1 MSESRLHKSYLNA
14 RVNVFFY
21 LVTLFISFFSRKIFL
36 EKLGAD
42 FVGLTGTMQNLLG
55 FLNLAELGIGASIC
69 YVLYKPIFDRNQDK
83 IKDIISV
90 LGYLYRNVGLLIL
103 GAGLLLACFLPY
115 IFANTDIRLGII
127 YFAYFAFLTS
137 ALISYFV
144 NYRQTLLGADQRN
157 YVVTVYFQTA
167 NIIKSFL
174 QIALVCYV
182 GSFYL
187 WITVELIFGI
197 LYSVILNWKLNQV
210 YPWLKCSV
218 AEGKRKYPENKIIV
232 RKARQMFVHK
242 LAGMGRTQLLPFLV
256 YAFTSLKLVAYYGN
270 YMLLLT
276 KLNQFVDNFLG
287 STGAG
292 VGNLIAEGD
301 MKRIQQVFWELSSL
315 RFFIASFLTFA
326 LYHLVDPFITL
337 WLGEEYILPRS
348 VLIVI
353 LTNFF
358 ISQFRGTND
367 QFIFGYGLFHD
378 TWAPIATLVI
388 TVAVALLGGYLWGLP
403 GVLLGD
409 IASSTSIISIWKPY
423 LLYKE
428 GFKMPVKLY
437 WKNIFCY
444 LLLAVLSWLLT
455 DVILYSLPLSEPSQG
470 YGMWIVYA
478 LVASLFFLLILGG
491 SFYCCSEGMRS
502 LVRRFRHNKSG
513 GRSSLSSK

>member
-42 FVGLTGTMQNLLG
+42 FVGLTSTMQNLLG
-55 FLNLAELGIGASIC
+55 FLNLAELGIGASIG
-69 YVLYKPIFDRNQDK
+69 YVLYKPIFDGNRDR
-83 IKDIISV
+83 IKEIVSV
-90 LGYLYRNVGLLIL
+90 LAYLYRNVGLLIL

-115 IFANTDIRLGII
+115 IFADAGIRLGVI

-167 NIIKSFL
+167 NIIKILL

-182 GSFYL
+182 GSLYL
-187 WITVELIFGI
+187 WIAIELTFGI
-197 LYSVILNWKLNQV
+197 LYSFILNWKINRV

-218 AEGKRKYPENKIIV
+218 SEGRLKYPENRIIV

-276 KLNQFVDNFLG
+276 KLNQLVDNFLG

-292 VGNLIAEGD
+292 VGSLIAEGD

-315 RFFIASFLTFA
+315 RFLIASFLTFA
-326 LYHLVDPFITL
+326 LYHLMDPFITV

-378 TWAPIATLVI
+378 TWAPVATLAI
-388 TVAVALLGGYLWGLP
+388 TVEVALAGGYLWGLP

-409 IASSTSIISIWKPY
+409 IASSITVTSIWKPY
-423 LLYKE
+423 FLYKE
-428 GFKMPVKLY
+428 GFKMSVKSY
-437 WKNIFCY
+437 WKNIFRY
-444 LLLAVLSWLLT
+444 LLLAVLAWGLT
-455 DVILYSLPLSEPSQG
+455 DAVLCFLPLAEPSRG

-478 LVASLFFLLILGG
+478 LVSSLVFLLILCS
-491 SFYCCSEGMRS
+491 SFYCCSAGMRS
-502 LVRRFRHNKSG
+502 LVKRLRRK
-513 GRSSLSSK
+513 